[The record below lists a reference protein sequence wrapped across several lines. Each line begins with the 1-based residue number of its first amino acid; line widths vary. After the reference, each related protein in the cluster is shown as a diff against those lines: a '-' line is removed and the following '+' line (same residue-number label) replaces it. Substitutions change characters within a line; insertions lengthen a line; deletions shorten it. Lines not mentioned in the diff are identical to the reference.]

1 MDRLFRGESMSYLFG
16 FKGRFNRAKIWLFI
30 LVTLAWE
37 IAIGLV
43 AVFGLSW
50 TRYAHELQSMAHAEP
65 GPPIGAPMPWPD
77 PIGGIGLV
85 AVGVIGLL
93 VLLYFVALLAVYT
106 KRLHD
111 RNKSAWWLLPFV
123 FIPWGLSVFYLA
135 AAPNVFAMSPFFGPL
150 GIGPGSAHIIGTIL
164 GLWAF
169 IELFFF
175 RGTAGENRFGPDP
188 LA

>member
-1 MDRLFRGESMSYLFG
+1 MSYLFS
-16 FKGRFNRAKIWLFI
+16 FQGRINRAKIWLFI

-50 TRYAHELQSMAHAEP
+50 TNYAHNVKAFTGAD
-65 GPPIGAPMPWPD
+65 PPVSPAPVPWPD
-77 PIGGIGLV
+77 PVSGTGRI
-85 AVGVIGLL
+85 AVGVIALL
-93 VLLYFVALLAVYT
+93 ILLYFVALLAVYT

-111 RNKSAWWLLPFV
+111 RNKNAWWLLPFV
-123 FIPWGLSVFYLA
+123 IIPWGLTIFHWA
-135 AAPNVFAMSPFFGPL
+135 AAPNIFAMGPLLGPL
-150 GIGPGSAHIIGTIL
+150 GMGPGMAYLVSTIL

-188 LA
+188 LG